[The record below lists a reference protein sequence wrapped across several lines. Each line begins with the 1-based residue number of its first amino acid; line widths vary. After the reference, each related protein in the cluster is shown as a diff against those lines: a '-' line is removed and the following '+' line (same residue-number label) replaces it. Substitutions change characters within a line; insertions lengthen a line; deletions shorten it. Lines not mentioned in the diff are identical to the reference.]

1 VILQTGAEAEDIWE
15 RPALRR
21 PQRVPLQVL
30 LHYKQSQE
38 ALGPR
43 SFAGTFGEK
52 SALLSTEFPMQGVAV
67 KSKLAASRQ
76 ENRAGR

>member
-1 VILQTGAEAEDIWE
+1 MGKACPEKAPKG
-15 RPALRR
+15 PA
-21 PQRVPLQVL
+21 PGPAPLQAE
-30 LHYKQSQE
+30 SE

-43 SFAGTFGEK
+43 SFAGTLGEK